1 MTALLLDRLTVN
13 YGATRAIGDF
23 TLAIGEAE
31 LVALLGPSGCGKT
44 TVLKVVAGLLAPASG
59 DVRFDG
65 VSVLH
70 IPAERRRAT
79 MVFQKPLLFPHMTVA
94 ENVGFG
100 LKMRRLKK
108 DEITARV
115 AQALQLVRLE
125 GYERRKPHE
134 LSGGQEQRVTLARAL
149 VTEPRVLLLDEPFSA
164 LDENLRGEMRLLVRE
179 LQQRLRI
186 TTIFVTHDQR
196 EALAVTDRI
205 ALLLDGR
212 IEQEGEPRDLLLAP
226 SSAQAARFFG
236 WTLLAGERSSQM
248 VRTAAGGLK
257 LPHAEGAGSCY
268 VAFRPENARLCACG
282 ELEGALRGRLV
293 SLIDYGARWQWRVRL
308 SGGEVL
314 ESDQTK
320 MTCECHPRAGDEIK
334 LIVPESAVKCFAAQD
349 QVETSDI
356 GTAGTADLH

>member
-13 YGATRAIGDF
+13 YGATRALGGF
-23 TLAIGEAE
+23 TLAINDAE

-44 TVLKVVAGLLAPASG
+44 TVLKVVAGLLPPASG

-65 VSVLH
+65 ISVLP
-70 IPAERRRAT
+70 IPAERRGAT
-79 MVFQKPLLFPHMTVA
+79 MVFQKPLLFPHLTVA

-108 DEITARV
+108 GEIAARV

-179 LQQRLRI
+179 LQQRLLI

-196 EALAVTDRI
+196 EALAIADRI

-212 IEQEGEPRDLLLAP
+212 IEQVGEPRDLLLDP
-226 SSAQAARFFG
+226 SSPRAARFFG
-236 WTLLAGERSSQM
+236 WTLLAGERIGQTVS
-248 VRTAAGGLK
+248 TAAGDLK
-257 LPHAEGAGSCY
+257 LPHAGETGSCY
-268 VAFRPENARLCACG
+268 VAFRPENVRLCACE
-282 ELEGALRGRLV
+282 ELGANLTGRLE
-293 SLIDYGARWQWRVRL
+293 SLIDFGARWQWRVRL
-308 SGGEVL
+308 PGGEIL
-314 ESDQTK
+314 AAEQTN
-320 MTCECHPRAGDEIK
+320 MLCQCRLRAGDEIK
-334 LIVPESAVKCFAAQD
+334 LFLPEKAVKYFAPQD
-349 QVETSDI
+349 KTK
-356 GTAGTADLH
+356 

>member
-13 YGATRAIGDF
+13 YGPTQALGDF
-23 TLAIGEAE
+23 TLAIDEAE

-44 TVLKVVAGLLAPASG
+44 TALKVVAGLLAPASG

-65 VSVLH
+65 VSVLP
-70 IPAERRRAT
+70 IPAERRGAT

-108 DEITARV
+108 DEIDARV
-115 AQALQLVRLE
+115 AQALRLVRLE
-125 GYERRKPHE
+125 GYERRRPHE

-196 EALAVTDRI
+196 EAMAVADRI

-212 IEQEGEPRDLLLAP
+212 IEQSGEPRDLLLNP
-226 SSAQAARFFG
+226 RSARAARFFG
-236 WTLLAGERSSQM
+236 WTILSGDCNGQRAPAVAGD
-248 VRTAAGGLK
+248 LK
-257 LPHAEGAGSCY
+257 LPHTGKAGQCY
-268 VAFRPENARLCACG
+268 IAFRPENVRLCACEEHSG
-282 ELEGALRGRLV
+282 SLTGRLEF
-293 SLIDYGARWQWRVRL
+293 LIDYGLRWQWRVRL
-308 SGGEVL
+308 PGGEII
-314 ESDQTK
+314 EADQEHQP
-320 MTCECHPRAGDEIK
+320 CECQPRVGDEIK
-334 LIVPESAVKCFAAQD
+334 LFLPESAFRCYA
-349 QVETSDI
+349 E
-356 GTAGTADLH
+356 GTID

>member
-1 MTALLLDRLTVN
+1 MTDLLLDRLTVN
-13 YGATRAIGDF
+13 YGETRALSDF
-23 TLAIGEAE
+23 TLAINEAE

-44 TVLKVVAGLLAPASG
+44 TALKIVAGLLGPASG

-70 IPAERRRAT
+70 IPAERRGAT

-100 LKMRRLKK
+100 LRMRRLKK
-108 DEITARV
+108 DEIATRV
-115 AQALQLVRLE
+115 AQALRLVRLE

-196 EALAVTDRI
+196 EAIAVADRI

-212 IEQEGEPRDLLLAP
+212 IEQFGAPRDLLLNP
-226 SSAQAARFFG
+226 HSARAARFFG
-236 WTLLAGERSSQM
+236 WAILSGDRNGQM
-248 VRTAAGGLK
+248 APAAASDLK
-257 LPHAEGAGSCY
+257 LPRTGEDGPPY
-268 VAFRPENARLCACG
+268 LAFRPENTRLCACKEHSG
-282 ELEGALRGRLV
+282 ILTGRLEF
-293 SLIDYGARWQWRVRL
+293 LIDYGQRWQWRVRL
-308 SGGEVL
+308 PGGEVI
-314 ESDQTK
+314 EADQERQP
-320 MTCECHPRAGDEIK
+320 CGCQPRVGDEIK
-334 LIVPESAVKCFAAQD
+334 LFLPESAIRCYAAIQT
-349 QVETSDI
+349 E
-356 GTAGTADLH
+356 GELNA

>member
-13 YGATRAIGDF
+13 YSATRALGDF
-23 TLAIGEAE
+23 TLAIDDGE

-44 TVLKVVAGLLAPASG
+44 TALKVVAGLLTPASG

-65 VSVLH
+65 VSVLP

-79 MVFQKPLLFPHMTVA
+79 LVFQKPLLFPHLTVA

-115 AQALQLVRLE
+115 EQALQLVRLE

-186 TTIFVTHDQR
+186 TTVFVTHDQR
-196 EALAVTDRI
+196 EAMAVADRI

-212 IEQEGEPRDLLLAP
+212 IEQSGEPRDLLLNP
-226 SSAQAARFFG
+226 RSARAARFFG
-236 WTLLAGERSSQM
+236 WKLLEGDRNGQTVS
-248 VRTAAGGLK
+248 TAAGDLK
-257 LPHAEGAGSCY
+257 LPHTGESGRCY
-268 VAFRPENARLCACG
+268 VAFRPENVRLCACKEHG
-282 ELEGALRGRLV
+282 GSLIGRLE

-308 SGGEVL
+308 PGGEIM
-314 ESDQTK
+314 EADQERLPG
-320 MTCECHPRAGDEIK
+320 ECHPRVGDEIK
-334 LIVPESAVKCFAAQD
+334 MVLPENAIRCYAA
-349 QVETSDI
+349 S
-356 GTAGTADLH
+356 